1 MKREQTPAGSR
12 VVPATGADPAKHPR
26 LNEGYDRPARAVNVS
41 TPTRSCAPEWDAL
54 VLRALARL
62 NAALWTLRS
71 VGATDHERRLR
82 AGALAASAFA
92 LDASWVA
99 QPLSAGLGSAG

>member
-1 MKREQTPAGSR
+1 MDRNRRPAWSR
-12 VVPATGADPAKHPR
+12 GEPATGAGTAEHPR
-26 LNEGYDRPARAVNVS
+26 LSEAYDRPERAVNVS
-41 TPTRSCAPEWDAL
+41 TGTSSCAPEWDAL

-82 AGALAASAFA
+82 AGALDLLSVAGDAGGGTDAA
-92 LDASWVA
+92 
-99 QPLSAGLGSAG
+99 

>member
-1 MKREQTPAGSR
+1 MKREQTPPWSR
-12 VVPATGADPAKHPR
+12 GMPATGTGTAEHPR

-41 TPTRSCAPEWDAL
+41 TPTSSCAPEWDAL

-71 VGATDHERRLR
+71 VGAVDQERRLR
-82 AGALAASAFA
+82 AGALDLLSVAGDAGGGTDAA
-92 LDASWVA
+92 
-99 QPLSAGLGSAG
+99 

>member
-12 VVPATGADPAKHPR
+12 VVPATGAGPAKHPR
-26 LNEGYDRPARAVNVS
+26 LSERYDRPERAVNVS
-41 TPTRSCAPEWDAL
+41 TGTSSCAPEWDAL

-71 VGATDHERRLR
+71 VGAADHERRLR
-82 AGALAASAFA
+82 AGALDLLSVAGDAGGGNDAA
-92 LDASWVA
+92 
-99 QPLSAGLGSAG
+99 

>member
-1 MKREQTPAGSR
+1 MTREQTPAGSR

-26 LNEGYDRPARAVNVS
+26 LSEAYAPVGRTVNVS
-41 TPTRSCAPEWDAL
+41 TAPSSCAPEWDAL

-82 AGALAASAFA
+82 AGALDLLSVAGDAGGGNDAA
-92 LDASWVA
+92 
-99 QPLSAGLGSAG
+99 

>member
-26 LNEGYDRPARAVNVS
+26 LNEAYDRPARAVNVS
-41 TPTRSCAPEWDAL
+41 APPSSCAPEWDAL

-71 VGATDHERRLR
+71 VGAVDQERRLR
-82 AGALAASAFA
+82 AGALDLLSVAA
-92 LDASWVA
+92 DAGGGTDA
-99 QPLSAGLGSAG
+99 A